1 MPSAFAQEKS
11 TWYEPSA
18 INFHLGE
25 TAPQERKGRGR
36 RHADRTVGLR
46 GSVAAAV
53 FALERGPP
61 GTLRRIYRSRRDM
74 RHWRAREII
83 LARDAVIGAG
93 KEMADHKSFTIAT
106 AVQVYFCDPRSP
118 WQRGSIERHASC
130 SLGQLRNCQL
140 GVRSLEL
147 SGGIGPEVK
156 VSPVFLATEPADEGV
171 EGRRED
177 KAKTGHAHHPE

>member
-83 LARDAVIGAG
+83 LARDAVIAR
-93 KEMADHKSFTIAT
+93 ARRWQCRDIPFWS
-106 AVQVYFCDPRSP
+106 PRRPRRWRCRRRSDSKTRPPTSP
-118 WQRGSIERHASC
+118 I
-130 SLGQLRNCQL
+130 
-140 GVRSLEL
+140 VR
-147 SGGIGPEVK
+147 
-156 VSPVFLATEPADEGV
+156 
-171 EGRRED
+171 
-177 KAKTGHAHHPE
+177 